1 MSNRQQDILDAT
13 LALVSEHGLQGTSI
27 SKIAKQA
34 KASPGIIYHYFASK
48 DEIMDTLYLSVFK
61 DLMDALLDDALL
73 AQPCLERLKTVWLRR
88 FDFHINNPEKTNF
101 IEQYKNSTYFTLEQE
116 QATNE
121 LLIDLVTM
129 IQGDIARGEIKALP
143 LRVVHAMT
151 MSVADNIAKLQIA
164 GSVDLQKDELNT
176 IADIA
181 SRSVLA

>member
-13 LALVSEHGLQGTSI
+13 LSLVSEHGLLGTSI

-48 DEIMDTLYLSVFK
+48 DEIMHTLYLNIFK
-61 DLMDALLDDALL
+61 ELMDALLDDVLL
-73 AQPCLERLKTVWLRR
+73 ERPCLERLKTVWLRR
-88 FDFHINNPEKTNF
+88 FHFHINNPEKTKF

-129 IQGDIARGEIKALP
+129 IQGDIVRGEIKALP

-151 MSVADNIAKLQIA
+151 MSVADNIAKLQIS
-164 GSVDLQKDELNT
+164 GSIDLQEDELNT

-181 SRSVLA
+181 SRSILA

>member
-13 LALVSEHGLQGTSI
+13 LTLVSEHGLLGTSV

-48 DEIMDTLYLSVFK
+48 DEIMHTLYLNIFK
-61 DLMDALLDDALL
+61 ELMDALLDDVLL
-73 AQPCLERLKTVWLRR
+73 KRSCLERLKTIWLRR
-88 FDFHINNPEKTNF
+88 FHFHIDNPAKTKF
-101 IEQYKNSTYFTLEQE
+101 IEQYKNSTYFTPEQE
-116 QATNE
+116 QVTNE
-121 LLIDLVTM
+121 LLIGLVMM
-129 IQGDIARGEIKALP
+129 IQGDIERGEIKALP

-151 MSVADNIAKLQIA
+151 AGVADNIAKLQIA
-164 GSVDLQKDELNT
+164 GSVDLQEDELNT